1 MPTIIHFS
9 AAFLSKQLHLG
20 SKVYRILPYCLVN
33 IHHLRM
39 MLGGRVA
46 LEEGPMIIYGSGRGR
61 GLGERGIRTVPL
73 FVKVFLPVP
82 PPLLPLLPLL
92 QPIIV
97 YSTAVAGG
105 LVWRMGERIREGG
118 GKSIY
123 ITILQQCA
131 RQGTEIN
138 ALPLHL
144 KETYATSWDIYELKA
159 Q

>member
-1 MPTIIHFS
+1 M
-9 AAFLSKQLHLG
+9 KD
-20 SKVYRILPYCLVN
+20 
-33 IHHLRM
+33 
-39 MLGGRVA
+39 GGA
-46 LEEGPMIIYGSGRGR
+46 YKG
-61 GLGERGIRTVPL
+61 
-73 FVKVFLPVP
+73 
-82 PPLLPLLPLL
+82 
-92 QPIIV
+92 
-97 YSTAVAGG
+97 
-105 LVWRMGERIREGG
+105 GG